1 MPLYDWSSYSSED
14 FQKLE
19 NLMKIVGTLFSF
31 NLVSDNHDS
40 ESLFDLSLPFLRNF
54 VIHKM
59 DITNYVKKLSEANFE
74 KLKIEKVYLSNYAI
88 EFISTKE
95 SLISSENRS
104 LIYDI
109 IKNTIKDYCSDEI
122 LYLYSDSVNIKYI
135 ICDDINELNLIKS
148 SYDLKEYQ
156 NGIFI
161 GDENSN
167 KIYNDILYDFWGKY
181 IEFKGK
187 NPIAFLKID
196 QLEQKYGYRG
206 LDSVGRFISV
216 WYGLG
221 FIHILTESINS
232 LSGSLEYSTWFLDN
246 IFNEYEKNLCYLQKN
261 ILSQNRNVTNK
272 IRKIQDHV
280 KYILKYTSGDS
291 FQRIS
296 RTYGEYFPTIISDS
310 LGIINNAEEYGYS
323 LSYEEIKIQMSNSLN
338 ELSKT
343 LKIFHEELNIS
354 KNNWL
359 KIHADTIM
367 NNKFIITMLASL
379 LTLFLTALSIIRTI

>member
-31 NLVSDNHDS
+31 KLVSDNHDS
-40 ESLFDLSLPFLRNF
+40 ESIFNLSLPFLRNF
-54 VIHKM
+54 VIQKM
-59 DITNYVKKLSEANFE
+59 DITNYVKTLSEANFD

-88 EFISTKE
+88 EFISQKE
-95 SLISSENRS
+95 SIIRRENRS
-104 LIYDI
+104 IIYDI
-109 IKNTIKDYCSDEI
+109 IKNTIEDYSSEENV
-122 LYLYSDSVNIKYI
+122 YMFSNAVNIKYI

-156 NGIFI
+156 NGIFM
-161 GDENSN
+161 GDENSD
-167 KIYNDILYDFWGKY
+167 KIYNDYLYDFFGKY
-181 IEFKGK
+181 IKFKGK
-187 NPIAFLKID
+187 NPIAFLKIN
-196 QLEQKYGYRG
+196 QLEQKYGYQG

-221 FIHILTESINS
+221 FIHIFTESINS

-261 ILSQNRNVTNK
+261 ILSQNRNVTTK
-272 IRKIQDHV
+272 IRNIQDHV
-280 KYILKYTSGDS
+280 TYILKFTSGDS
-291 FQRIS
+291 FHRIL
-296 RTYGEYFPTIISDS
+296 RTYGEYFPPIISDS
-310 LGIINNAEEYGYS
+310 LGIIDDAEKNGYS
-323 LSYEEIKIQMSNSLN
+323 LSHEEIRKQMNKSLS

-343 LKIFHEELNIS
+343 LKIFYDELNIS

-367 NNKFIITMLASL
+367 NNKFIITMLASI
-379 LTLFLTALSIIRTI
+379 LTLFLTVLSIIRTT